1 MYSRLLI
8 IFVPQLGHGNF
19 GSVLKGEYIKQ
30 NGEKIPVAVKK
41 LKSEEMNN
49 PKVTVRTCMLI
60 LKEEICITMYLSCDC
75 GSLYF
80 NIPQS
85 EIMHE
90 AEVMMRLDHPNI
102 VRIIGTSYKLSSI

>member
-1 MYSRLLI
+1 MPDIDSIVPVTGKLQYLYSRLLI

-75 GSLYF
+75 GSLYLF
-80 NIPQS
+80 HS
-85 EIMHE
+85 LKSCM
-90 AEVMMRLDHPNI
+90 
-102 VRIIGTSYKLSSI
+102 KLKL